1 MTRRRYVGLDPAHE
15 DAEPIVLYL
24 DDPGG
29 PETFEEAL
37 DAFVA
42 SCRDLWE
49 VMAVPVAEKA
59 AVKLQ
64 AGVDTWRDWW
74 KPMDLSGPWTA
85 GWTRNET
92 VAAMVRRLLIDPWKE
107 TFRRA
112 CLGNQAAPPLTG
124 IRGLRPFSVIVD
136 EAIPPG
142 KFGII
147 RTGLT
152 PEQMARHRAE
162 IPFPKA
168 AFEANRIAYPLP
180 DMPEGMTLEEWM
192 DVHRPSRGFLDAA
205 TGDYLVDDGEDEV
218 PESPWIGAMRD
229 KIDRE
234 LGIFPEEDEDR

>member
-15 DAEPIVLYL
+15 DADPIVLYL
-24 DDPGG
+24 DDPDG

-92 VAAMVRRLLIDPWKE
+92 VAAMVRRLLIDPWAE

-112 CLGNQAAPPLTG
+112 CLGNQTAPPLTG

-147 RTGLT
+147 STGLT
-152 PEQMARHRAE
+152 PDQMARHRAE
-162 IPFPKA
+162 IPFPQA
-168 AFEANRIAYPLP
+168 ETNRAFQ
-180 DMPEGMTLEEWM
+180 DVTTGEWM
-192 DVHRPSRGFLDAA
+192 
-205 TGDYLVDDGEDEV
+205 VDDGEDALDE
-218 PESPWIGAMRD
+218 EARD
-229 KIDRE
+229 LIRGN
-234 LGIFPEEDEDR
+234 LRRGLEDEDR